1 MKSAVELNR
10 LFLKFILL
18 CQVKIHKSYCE
29 NIAKFTF
36 LGIICES
43 QRFWGVHFIKL
54 SKGLKSKI
62 FWNQGATSGIC
73 WASYKP
79 PVLSCSKVGTYVTQT
94 FEPKI
99 LIFNFQQ
106 EVLKFSDI
114 CVSWSS
120 PKTDLRIKFL
130 NSENGSLENIS
141 FSY

>member
-18 CQVKIHKSYCE
+18 CQVKIHKNYCE
-29 NIAKFTF
+29 NIAKFNF
-36 LGIICES
+36 LGIICAS
-43 QRFWGVHFIKL
+43 QRFWGVHFIRL

-62 FWNQGATSGIC
+62 LRTRVPPPGYAGFITNLPFWAARRLERMSHRL
-73 WASYKP
+73 
-79 PVLSCSKVGTYVTQT
+79 LS
-94 FEPKI
+94 PKLKWF
-99 LIFNFQQ
+99 LIFNKKLQ
-106 EVLKFSDI
+106 FSDI

-130 NSENGSLENIS
+130 NLENGSLENIS